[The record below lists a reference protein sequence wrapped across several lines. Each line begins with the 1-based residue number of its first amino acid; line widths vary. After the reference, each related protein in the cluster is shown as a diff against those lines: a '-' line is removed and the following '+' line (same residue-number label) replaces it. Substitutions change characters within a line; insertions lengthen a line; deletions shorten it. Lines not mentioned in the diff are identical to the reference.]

1 MTASIRARTLA
12 GLAAAVFAG
21 ISAAQ
26 QGPEQQFNAAV
37 DLLRAGRS
45 GDALSALESL
55 THKEPTFRLGQLFYG
70 ELLAALS
77 GTRRDILI
85 PESPDADPRLRD
97 LADEARVR
105 LAGERAMPAPG
116 MVPSSVLQ
124 LSEGFEHA
132 IVVDLPRARLY
143 VVKNDGGA
151 LHVERHHYAAMGRNG
166 YGKQTAG
173 DLRTPVGL
181 YHVTHWIG
189 DQALPELYGTG
200 ALPLDY
206 PNPWDM
212 LRKRTGSGIWLHGVP
227 RDTYSRPPRSSEG
240 CVTMANADLE
250 ALRGFVR
257 FGRTPVLLSD
267 QLDWVPASSVEPL
280 RDSFLKRIED
290 WRRKWSGKDTEGYL
304 AYYADDFSVDGMDRK
319 GFAAHKRRVNASKK
333 FIDVRLSDLSL
344 FKYPGAGDDI
354 FLAEFQMEYS
364 SDNFAVTTRK
374 DQFWRRNGS
383 GSWQIV
389 REVNQ

>member
-1 MTASIRARTLA
+1 MATSIRARTLA
-12 GLAAAVFAG
+12 GLAAAAFAG
-21 ISAAQ
+21 FAGAQ

-97 LADEARVR
+97 LAEEARVR
-105 LAGERAMPAPG
+105 LAGEKAVPAPG
-116 MVPSSVLQ
+116 MVPSAVLQ

-132 IVVDLPRARLY
+132 IVVDLPKARLY

-181 YHVTHWIG
+181 YHVTHWIADG
-189 DQALPELYGTG
+189 ALPELYGTG

-212 LRKRTGSGIWLHGVP
+212 LKKRTGSGIWLHGVP

-250 ALRGFVR
+250 ALRGYVR

-267 QLDWVPASSVEPL
+267 QLDWVPASTVEPL

-319 GFAAHKRRVNASKK
+319 AFATHKRRVNASKK